1 MSPTPA
7 CAASTRPWLNQ
18 GIGRAMVRAFT
29 DRLLANP
36 AVSLVQTDP
45 CPDNARAIRCY
56 AQAGFRPVAEITT
69 PDGAALLMHCVRSG
83 LNR

>member
-29 DRLLANP
+29 DRLLADP
-36 AVSLVQTDP
+36 AVSLVQTHP
-45 CPDNARAIRCY
+45 SPDNARAIRCY

>member
-1 MSPTPA
+1 M
-7 CAASTRPWLNQ
+7 
-18 GIGRAMVRAFT
+18 GMGRALVRAFT
-29 DRLLANP
+29 AQLLADP

-45 CPDNARAIRCY
+45 SPDNARAIRCY